1 MPTRFQRLIRAT
13 QGRVARA
20 IDRWTAPFDKPSD
33 GYDPSRY
40 VHISLAQS
48 TDLSANRKGPPEG
61 EYGDIPVSIWAE
73 WTVRTI
79 RSAVTQHALG
89 TFGQSGLLVEGM
101 MADDRV
107 QSATNG
113 RIKGVT
119 KCDVMLK
126 PAPVAGG
133 LDVAQEI
140 ASLWVD
146 MFPEETVEQ
155 LLQWSTFEGFA
166 LAEIIWE
173 HRIKGDLWFPRLKVW
188 HPLTIYY
195 DIQRRQYVAIT
206 MEGPIYVSDDDPKWF
221 LFTPYGSYRGWLRGG
236 VRSCSIP
243 WVVRQFALRD
253 MARFS
258 EKHGMPML
266 VAKVP
271 AQAPAED
278 KARFFSSIRNLGA
291 ETGIQLP
298 VQGGPD
304 AASWDVQ
311 LLEAKDRSWE
321 AFGGLRD
328 MCDQAITLAIR
339 GTNLT
344 TQVDG
349 GSYAAAESHR
359 DEDSDFAVADRK
371 KLASAIKRQLLDL
384 FCFYNYGSQD
394 LAPTLRFQ
402 APRLEEEDKPAD
414 EAKTLL
420 DVANAVTTLEAKGWP
435 VDRAALAVRFNIPL
449 IEGAALDVK
458 PEEKPETNKPAE
470 KTSQESSDEPENGE
484 SSRMAAE

>member
-1 MPTRFQRLIRAT
+1 MATPLQRIIRAT
-13 QGRVARA
+13 RGRIARA
-20 IDRWTAPFDKPSD
+20 IDTWTAPFDQPRD
-33 GYDPSRY
+33 DYDPSRY

-48 TDLSANRKGPPEG
+48 TDLERNKKNPPAG
-61 EYGDIPVSIWAE
+61 EYGDIPVAIWAE
-73 WTVRTI
+73 WTVRSI
-79 RSAVTQHALG
+79 RSAVTAHAIG
-89 TFGQSGLLVEGM
+89 TFGQAGLLVEGM
-101 MADDRV
+101 MSDDRV

-119 KCDVMLK
+119 KCDVMIK
-126 PAPVAGG
+126 PAPVPRGVE
-133 LDVAQEI
+133 VAQNI
-140 ASLWVD
+140 ADLWID
-146 MFPEETVEQ
+146 MFPEDTMEQ
-155 LLQWSTFEGFA
+155 LLQWATFEGFA

-173 HRIKGDLWFPRLKVW
+173 HRRKTDQWFPRLKVW
-188 HPLTIYY
+188 HPLTIFY
-195 DIQRRQYVAIT
+195 DLQRRQYVAIT
-206 MEGPIYVSDDDPKWF
+206 MEGPIYVSEDDPKWF
-221 LFTPYGSYRGWLRGG
+221 LFTPYGAYRGWIRGA

-258 EKHGMPML
+258 EKHGLPML

-278 KARFFSSIRNLGA
+278 KARFFSSVRNLGA

-349 GSYAAAESHR
+349 GSYAAAEAHR
-359 DEDSDFAVADRK
+359 DEDSDFAIADRK

-394 LAPTLRFQ
+394 LSPSIRFQ
-402 APRLEEEDKPAD
+402 APRVDEQDKPAD

-420 DVANAVTTLEAKGWP
+420 DVATAVATLEEKGWP
-435 VDRAALAVRFNIPL
+435 VDREALAQRFKIPL
-449 IEGAALDVK
+449 KPVSVENTETNSEGE
-458 PEEKPETNKPAE
+458 PEE
-470 KTSQESSDEPENGE
+470 SESG
-484 SSRMAAE
+484 RMAAE

>member
-1 MPTRFQRLIRAT
+1 MATPLQRIIRAT
-13 QGRVARA
+13 RGRIARA
-20 IDRWTAPFDKPSD
+20 IDQWTAPFDKPSD

-48 TDLSANRKGPPEG
+48 TDLRANGKNPPEG

-126 PAPVAGG
+126 PAPVGRG
-133 LDVAQEI
+133 LEVAQEI

-206 MEGPIYVSDDDPKWF
+206 MEGPIYVSEDDPKWF

-449 IEGAALDVK
+449 LEGAPLDVK
-458 PEEKPETNKPAE
+458 PEEKTETEQPEADA
-470 KTSQESSDEPENGE
+470 SDDSEGLPQ
-484 SSRMAAE
+484 AAE